1 MARRA
6 RVAPSRMRIIII
18 DDEPEFR
25 AQIARALSQEG
36 HEVETAADSKEALQR
51 LDEQLFDVALLDL
64 NLGGEAGIELLPVIR
79 EQSAQVDVIVFTADA
94 SHEAA
99 VEAIHLGAIDYIEK
113 PFTVEQFRQALR
125 RATDGRRLRKT
136 LTDLE
141 MRISS
146 DLPPMN
152 FETEDE
158 SMRKILE
165 IARKAADSPASIMI
179 LGESGV
185 GKSVLARFLHENS
198 DRRDE
203 AFVTVN
209 CPSLSPELLSSE
221 LFGHVRGAFTGAV
234 KDTWGKVAQGDGGTL
249 FLDEI
254 GELPLDIQ
262 PRLLRLLQEREYE
275 RVGEVKTRRANLRII
290 AATNRDLEREVE
302 EGRFREDLFYR
313 LNVIN
318 LTMPPLRERRR
329 DTLRIAERYFPFFAA
344 QCGRKISGFTDAA
357 IQAMTSYEWPGNLR
371 ELRNAVERAV
381 ILAEGERIS
390 LDDLPAKVRNE
401 DSSESA
407 SAQVGAWVT
416 LEELERAHIER
427 VVEQAETMEAAAE
440 TLGIDPA
447 TLYRKRKKYS
457 L

>member
-1 MARRA
+1 
-6 RVAPSRMRIIII
+6 MRILII
-18 DDEPEFR
+18 DDEPDFR
-25 AQIARALSQEG
+25 GQIAKALSKEG
-36 HEVETAADSKEALQR
+36 HHVETATDSSEALRQ
-51 LDEQLFDVALLDL
+51 LDEQLFDVALLDM
-64 NLGGEAGIELLPVIR
+64 NLGEESGIDLLPTLKER
-79 EQSAQVDVIVFTADA
+79 SPQTDVIVFTAEA
-94 SHEAA
+94 SHESA

-113 PFTVEQFRQALR
+113 PFTVDQFRQALR
-125 RATDGRRLRKT
+125 RASDGRRLRKT
-136 LTDLE
+136 LSELE
-141 MRISS
+141 LRISA
-146 DLPPMN
+146 DLPPMS
-152 FETEDE
+152 FETDDE
-158 SMRKILE
+158 SMAGVME
-165 IARKAADSPASIMI
+165 IAQKAADSPASILI

-198 DRRDE
+198 DRSGE

-221 LFGHVRGAFTGAV
+221 LFGHVKGAFTGAV

-275 RVGEVKTRRANLRII
+275 RVGEAKTRQANLRVI
-290 AATNRDLEREVE
+290 AATNRDLETEIA
-302 EGRFREDLFYR
+302 EGRFREDLYYR

-318 LTMPPLRERRR
+318 LTMPPLRERRS
-329 DTLRIAERYFPFFAA
+329 DTRRFAESYFRFFAA
-344 QCGRKISGFTDAA
+344 QCGRRITGFTDAA
-357 IQAMTSYEWPGNLR
+357 VEAMTSYSWPGNLR

-381 ILAEGERIS
+381 ILADGDHIA
-390 LDDLPAKVRNE
+390 LDDLPAKVRADE
-401 DSSESA
+401 PSSSVRVE
-407 SAQVGAWVT
+407 VGSNVS
-416 LEELERAHIER
+416 LEELERGHIR
-427 VVEQAETMEAAAE
+427 QVVENSETMEAAAE